1 MKGNDITPERT
12 EGYISTFT
20 ITNCR
25 KVAEDVEAN
34 NQSTTTC
41 LLKIYELE
49 MLEEMGLLGETEIP
63 VSGLERQKIV
73 VLL

>member
-20 ITNCR
+20 IAKCR

-34 NQSTTTC
+34 NQSTTTY
-41 LLKIYELE
+41 LLKMYELE
-49 MLEEMGLLGETEIP
+49 MLEEMGLLGETKIP
-63 VSGLERQKIV
+63 VSGLERRELV